1 MKGTV
6 IATWMRTCRKLY
18 GDETVNIAMDKVG
31 WGASK
36 IFSPIE
42 NINDE
47 EIKRA
52 IEIIAKD
59 NNEDIKILWKKIGLD
74 NINAFYKDYPAFFKH
89 ENLYSFLRSMFDV
102 HVVMTK
108 KFPGAKPPFVV
119 INPISSRTA
128 VFEYK
133 SERGMFDYLMG
144 MIEGSAKF
152 FGEKLG
158 IEKIDQTDNSARF
171 KFTFDRD
178 IYYKKNYVFSKL
190 LSLGFI
196 KDIGV
201 KIGLFSFILCL
212 IVSIPM
218 FGLNNLFKSIMIS
231 LIAFLGAYVSGSM
244 LMKPRSIIIDTIKK
258 INENDYIED
267 GDIETNDF
275 FEHIYDLLKEHKKT
289 VKTDFVGFKGVT
301 DEMNTFVSNIN
312 KISNSMNNTSNEISD
327 VVEQVANCAVSQA
340 ENTEKVVSVLNDN
353 IQNLKG
359 IVKSENSNKL
369 ELEKSMDK
377 INNSYENVDNT
388 SKNILSTLESFQG
401 VKDKGSELQ
410 SKAKDITGIVS
421 IVSGISEQTN
431 LLALNASIEAARAGE
446 QGKGFAV
453 VAEEIRDLAEQ
464 SQGAVKDINSN
475 LAKFTE
481 DIRALV
487 EKIEV
492 QFDILQGES
501 NKLQN
506 VRDVNY
512 EATTSI
518 EKVASSMIKTIN
530 KLTEESDSIS
540 GIYDNMESLAAIAEE
555 NSASSEEVSA
565 NVSNYTN
572 EIKNLMTSIGE
583 FKKITESFKLELDK
597 YKI

>member
-108 KFPGAKPPFVV
+108 KFPGAKPPLVV

-171 KFTFDRD
+171 KFTFDRN

-231 LIAFLGAYVSGSM
+231 LIAFLGAYVSGSI

-258 INENDYIED
+258 INGNDYIED

-301 DEMNTFVSNIN
+301 DEMNTFVFNIN

-353 IQNLKG
+353 IQNLKS

-453 VAEEIRDLAEQ
+453 VAEEIRNLAEQ
-464 SQGAVKDINSN
+464 SQEAVKDINSN

-487 EKIEV
+487 EKIGV

-518 EKVASSMIKTIN
+518 GKVASSMIKTIN